1 VLADL
6 GVDEKDT
13 LLVLNKVDAIDD
25 RERLEALLDRYPH
38 AIRIS
43 ARSGAGIADLLR
55 ATSDC
60 LGRNFGDVDVRT
72 SAGNGR
78 LLAWLSAHGEVLSRH
93 FDDHSVTVHCRIPAA
108 MLGRID
114 PAEAEV
120 TPHDPFAAAAPD
132 ATSTTESS

>member
-1 VLADL
+1 M
-6 GVDEKDT
+6 
-13 LLVLNKVDAIDD
+13 LNKVDAIAD

-43 ARSGAGIADLLR
+43 ARSGLGIADLLR

-72 SAGNGR
+72 SASNGR

-93 FDDHSVTVHCRIPAA
+93 FDEDSVTVHCRIPAA

-114 PAEAEV
+114 PTEAEV
-120 TPHDPFAAAAPD
+120 TPHAAPTAATPD
-132 ATSTTESS
+132 ATSTNESS